1 MNKCIIICYYI
12 LYALQMSDQQ
22 GDDGSEWRKSLPRLS
37 GSDNP
42 LCTPKQIKNSTLDE
56 LRQDERLWI
65 AYERGWCDLLQ
76 SFMNMQL
83 MQAETSFML
92 PELARPGTLDPTDAA
107 GSDTNGTAANA
118 SNLEIASSG
127 NPMSTSAVAEMTNK
141 LSTSGTEHSQD
152 AEASVTVPENGSPKR
167 IDVHALESP
176 IKRTYKYADVR
187 LCEFQ
192 GLGPHDIQQLSPENE
207 VRKSEV
213 ISDLGVIEQL
223 SAIRIKITTPEATE
237 FELTDIFDENEKQNA
252 DDE

>member
-1 MNKCIIICYYI
+1 
-12 LYALQMSDQQ
+12 MSDQQ

-92 PELARPGTLDPTDAA
+92 PELARPGTLDPTGAA

-118 SNLEIASSG
+118 SNSEIVSSE
-127 NPMSTSAVAEMTNK
+127 NPMNTSAVAKVTDK
-141 LSTSGTEHSQD
+141 LSKSGTGHLPD
-152 AEASVTVPENGSPKR
+152 AVASVTVPENCSPER
-167 IDVHALESP
+167 IDVHAPESR

-192 GLGPHDIQQLSPENE
+192 GLGPHDIQQVSQENE
-207 VRKSEV
+207 VCESKV

-237 FELTDIFDENEKQNA
+237 FELTDIFDEDEKQSA
-252 DDE
+252 DE

>member
-1 MNKCIIICYYI
+1 MNKCSIICYYI

-92 PELARPGTLDPTDAA
+92 PELARPGTLDPTGAA

-118 SNLEIASSG
+118 SNSEIVSSE
-127 NPMSTSAVAEMTNK
+127 NPMNTSAVAKVTDK
-141 LSTSGTEHSQD
+141 LSKSGTGHLPD
-152 AEASVTVPENGSPKR
+152 AVASVTVPENGSPER
-167 IDVHALESP
+167 IDVHAPESR

-192 GLGPHDIQQLSPENE
+192 GLGPHDIQQVSQENE
-207 VRKSEV
+207 VCESKV

-237 FELTDIFDENEKQNA
+237 FELTDIFDEDEKQSA
-252 DDE
+252 DE

>member
-1 MNKCIIICYYI
+1 MNKRSIICYYI

-92 PELARPGTLDPTDAA
+92 PELARPGTLDSTGAA

-118 SNLEIASSG
+118 PNSEITSSG
-127 NPMSTSAVAEMTNK
+127 NPMNTSAVAEVTDK
-141 LSTSGTEHSQD
+141 LSTSGTGNSPD
-152 AEASVTVPENGSPKR
+152 AVASVTVSENGSPKQ
-167 IDVHALESP
+167 IDVHALESR

-192 GLGPHDIQQLSPENE
+192 GLGPHDIQKVSPENDVCE
-207 VRKSEV
+207 SEV
-213 ISDLGVIEQL
+213 ISDFGVIEQL

-237 FELTDIFDENEKQNA
+237 FELTDIFDEDEKQSA